1 MLVIRE
7 LRRQWR
13 QIAMSVLGIAVLG
26 YFVYHAVE
34 GERGLLSY
42 FSMKHRVTV
51 ATATL
56 EGLKSD
62 RTVLDRR
69 VRLLRPDGL
78 DLDMLE
84 ERARE
89 ILNVVHEDEIVI
101 LLPQDND

>member
-1 MLVIRE
+1 MPVFRE

-13 QIAMSVLGIAVLG
+13 QITVSLLGIAVIG
-26 YFVYHAVE
+26 YFGYHAVE

-42 FSMKHRVTV
+42 FSMKHRMATTV
-51 ATATL
+51 ETLDDLKAERTAL
-56 EGLKSD
+56 E
-62 RTVLDRR
+62 RR

-89 ILNVVHEDEIVI
+89 VLNVVHEDEIVI
-101 LLPQDND
+101 LLPRDKE